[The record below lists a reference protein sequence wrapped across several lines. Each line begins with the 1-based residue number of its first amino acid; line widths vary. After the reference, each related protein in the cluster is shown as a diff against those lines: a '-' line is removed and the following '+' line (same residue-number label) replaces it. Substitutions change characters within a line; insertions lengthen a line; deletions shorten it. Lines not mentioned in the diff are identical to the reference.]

1 MSQSELLGAVLIAG
15 FLLWLAINK
24 RLGVYWSLLLGG
36 AAVAAPAASG
46 TSSGPAAPAGS
57 PPTVTT
63 APVTDPNPPAPIGPQ
78 LFPLNPLNLFPFGGQ
93 TPTPAP
99 AQSNVG

>member
-1 MSQSELLGAVLIAG
+1 
-15 FLLWLAINK
+15 
-24 RLGVYWSLLLGG
+24 
-36 AAVAAPAASG
+36 
-46 TSSGPAAPAGS
+46 
-57 PPTVTT
+57 
-63 APVTDPNPPAPIGPQ
+63 VTDPNPPAPIGPQ